1 MFYFIALPFKSI
13 LDFFDRGGPVIVVL
27 FILAII
33 MTSLLI
39 ERVLFYA
46 SDLQNLSKNAVDDL
60 TSFKIKNKWL
70 FNKIKLK
77 NISIINVKASKNIL
91 LIQGLIALCPL
102 LGLLG
107 TVTGMIEVFDIMA
120 ITGTGNARLMASGIA
135 RATLPTMTGLFVSIV
150 GLFMLTA
157 IKSSIDKATLSIKY
171 EILSHIRPSCLSLSC
186 FTNSRIPW
194 IWRSMQ

>member
-1 MFYFIALPFKSI
+1 MFYYLTLPFTSL
-13 LDFFDRGGPVIVVL
+13 LDFFDRGGPVIIVL

-39 ERVLFYA
+39 ERLLFFISELNDL
-46 SDLQNLSKNAVDDL
+46 SDISHQEVIL
-60 TSFKIKNKWL
+60 FKQENNWV
-70 FNKIKLK
+70 FNKIKSK
-77 NISIINVKASKNIL
+77 NISVINVAANKNLL

-120 ITGTGNARLMASGIA
+120 ITGTGNARAMASGIA

-150 GLFMLTA
+150 GLFLLTA
-157 IKSSIDKATLSIKY
+157 IKASIDKATLDIKY
-171 EILSHIRPSCLSLSC
+171 AIEQI
-186 FTNSRIPW
+186 
-194 IWRSMQ
+194 

>member
-1 MFYFIALPFKSI
+1 MTYYLGLPFTSI

-33 MTSLLI
+33 MITLLI
-39 ERVLFYA
+39 ERVIFYISEMNEL
-46 SDLQNLSKNAVDDL
+46 SDKACSDIYSIK
-60 TSFKIKNKWL
+60 TSNDCLI
-70 FNKIKLK
+70 NKIKLK
-77 NISIINVKASKNIL
+77 NISIINLKANKNIL

-120 ITGTGNARLMASGIA
+120 ITGTGNARAMASGIA

-157 IKSSIDKATLSIKY
+157 IKSAIDKNSLEIKY
-171 EILSHIRPSCLSLSC
+171 ELEQVKI
-186 FTNSRIPW
+186 
-194 IWRSMQ
+194 

>member
-1 MFYFIALPFKSI
+1 MFYYLTLPFTSL
-13 LDFFDRGGPVIVVL
+13 LDFFDRGGPVIIVL

-39 ERVLFYA
+39 ERLLFFISELNDL
-46 SDLQNLSKNAVDDL
+46 SDISRKEVIL
-60 TSFKIKNKWL
+60 FKQENNWV
-70 FNKIKLK
+70 FNKIKSK
-77 NISIINVKASKNIL
+77 NISVINVAANKNLL

-120 ITGTGNARLMASGIA
+120 ITGTGNARAMASGIA

-150 GLFMLTA
+150 GLFLLTA
-157 IKSSIDKATLSIKY
+157 IKASIDKAILDIKY
-171 EILSHIRPSCLSLSC
+171 AIEQI
-186 FTNSRIPW
+186 
-194 IWRSMQ
+194 

>member
-1 MFYFIALPFKSI
+1 MFYYLTLPFTSL
-13 LDFFDRGGPVIVVL
+13 LDFFDRGGPVIIVL

-39 ERVLFYA
+39 ERLLFFISELNDL
-46 SDLQNLSKNAVDDL
+46 SDISHKEVIL
-60 TSFKIKNKWL
+60 FKQENNWV
-70 FNKIKLK
+70 FNKIKSK
-77 NISIINVKASKNIL
+77 NISVINVAANKNLL

-120 ITGTGNARLMASGIA
+120 ITGTGNARAMASGIA

-150 GLFMLTA
+150 GLFLLTA
-157 IKSSIDKATLSIKY
+157 IKASIDKATLDIKY
-171 EILSHIRPSCLSLSC
+171 AIEQI
-186 FTNSRIPW
+186 
-194 IWRSMQ
+194 

>member
-1 MFYFIALPFKSI
+1 MFYYLTLPFTSL
-13 LDFFDRGGPVIVVL
+13 LDFFDRGGPVIIVL

-39 ERVLFYA
+39 ERLLFFISELNDL
-46 SDLQNLSKNAVDDL
+46 SDISHKEVIL
-60 TSFKIKNKWL
+60 FKQENNWV
-70 FNKIKLK
+70 FNKIKSK
-77 NISIINVKASKNIL
+77 NISVINVAANKNLL

-120 ITGTGNARLMASGIA
+120 ITGTGNARAMASGIA

-150 GLFMLTA
+150 GLFLLTG
-157 IKSSIDKATLSIKY
+157 IKASIDKATLDIKY
-171 EILSHIRPSCLSLSC
+171 AIEQI
-186 FTNSRIPW
+186 
-194 IWRSMQ
+194 